1 MGRQSEIDRQLSGS
15 IRKEMGSPMNKRFV
29 RSLPFL
35 RTSDV
40 LPTQIL
46 DVLQR
51 IEEAEAHPGSAG
63 GRH

>member
-15 IRKEMGSPMNKRFV
+15 IRRELGSPMTRRFA

-35 RTSDV
+35 HAGDV
-40 LPTQIL
+40 LPAKIL

-51 IEEAEAHPGSAG
+51 IEEAEAYAGPAG
-63 GRH
+63 GRG

>member
-1 MGRQSEIDRQLSGS
+1 MGRQNEIDRQLSGS
-15 IRKEMGSPMNKRFV
+15 IRKEMGSPMSRRFA

-35 RTSDV
+35 GTSDV
-40 LPTQIL
+40 LPTKIL

-51 IEEAEAHPGSAG
+51 LEEAELRPTLAG